1 MPGFPRSTGTVPPAL
16 SRTRWLRSVRRALP
30 AVAAGTAVLLCG
42 LASPADAHGVA
53 RAQAGRPN
61 AIGWT
66 PCPGA
71 RGVSCGTVPVPLDW
85 RAPHRGPVIGLHV
98 ERLAPPG
105 PPAGVMVLVAGG
117 PGIAATIAYS
127 PVLPTLRRMF
137 PGWAVVLVDTRGTGQ
152 SGLLRCPHVSVE
164 RLLGSPAGV
173 HACQREIGPRS
184 HFYTTAD
191 NVRDIDAVRR
201 ALGAATIGLY
211 GTSYG
216 TKVVQ
221 AYAHTY
227 PGRVS
232 RVVLD
237 SVVTRY
243 GPDPMRGSTWQAFPR
258 VLREECA
265 GGACLA
271 ATPSF
276 EADYVRLANRIARR
290 PLRGRFYDAAGVPVR
305 AELTGGELLHVAIN
319 GDESP
324 YVWLELPAAVHA
336 ALTGRPAPLLSLAPV
351 ADPASENPVVA
362 VATSC
367 EEDLFPWPRTS
378 PLAGRARLWRQAVL
392 SAPASTFGPFGPW
405 APLQNTFAP
414 YGRLCQ
420 GWRAA
425 PRPPDLGSRPLPDV
439 PALVLA
445 GSDDLRTPLGDS
457 QALAR
462 QFARGRLLV
471 ARGGG
476 HGVLPSVP
484 CAQAQVR
491 RWMLGGV
498 PASRCSL
505 AKPLPFAA
513 AFPPGF
519 GALHPV
525 KYPGRL
531 GRTVAAVR
539 GGISDAALLAALCL
553 RASAPGFGGVAGGR
567 ATFTGHLQQRL
578 LLRVALRRFGWVSGA
593 RLGGVLTLAVRDFG
607 LKAAI
612 AGGALSVS
620 GNRAEHGTIR
630 VGPGG
635 RFTGVL
641 GGHRVRYP

>member
-1 MPGFPRSTGTVPPAL
+1 MAAITALLLFGPAAP
-16 SRTRWLRSVRRALP
+16 VH
-30 AVAAGTAVLLCG
+30 
-42 LASPADAHGVA
+42 AHGLT
-53 RAQAGRPN
+53 RAQAGRPG
-61 AIGWT
+61 AIVWK
-66 PCPGA
+66 PCPAAPGA
-71 RGVSCGTVPVPLDW
+71 SCGTVPVPLDW
-85 RAPHRGPVIGLHV
+85 HAPRRGPVIPLRV
-98 ERLAPPG
+98 ERLLPSG
-105 PPAGVMVLVAGG
+105 PPARVMVLVAGG

-127 PVLPTLRRMF
+127 PVFSTLRRMF
-137 PGWAVVLVDTRGTGQ
+137 PGWAVVLVDARGTGQ
-152 SGLLRCPHVSVE
+152 SGLLRCPHVSVG
-164 RLLGSPAGV
+164 RLLTSPAGV
-173 HACQREIGPRS
+173 HACQQEIGPRS
-184 HFYTTAD
+184 HFYTTED
-191 NVRDIDAVRR
+191 NVRDINAVRR
-201 ALGAATIGLY
+201 ALGVATIGLY

-227 PGRVS
+227 PGHVS

-237 SVVTRY
+237 SVVSRY
-243 GPDPMRGSTWQAFPR
+243 GPDPMLGSTWRAFPR
-258 VLREECA
+258 VLRDECA

-271 ATPSF
+271 ATRGF
-276 EADYVRLANRIARR
+276 EADYVHLANGIARR
-290 PLRGRFYDAAGVPVR
+290 PLRGGFYDAAGVAVR
-305 AELTGGELLHVAIN
+305 AALTGGELLHVAIS

-324 YVWLELPAAVHA
+324 YVWLELPAAVRA
-336 ALTGRPAPLLSLAPV
+336 ALTGQPAPLLRLASV
-351 ADPASENPVVA
+351 SDPPSENPVVA

-367 EEDLFPWPRTS
+367 EENLFPWPRVS

-405 APLQNTFAP
+405 APLENTFAP
-414 YGRLCQ
+414 YWRLCQ

-425 PRPPDLGSRPLPDV
+425 PKPPDLGSRPLPNV

-445 GSDDLRTPLGDS
+445 GSDDLRTPLANS
-457 QALAR
+457 RAMAR
-462 QFARGRLLV
+462 QFRRGKLLV
-471 ARGGG
+471 VRGGG
-476 HGVLPSVP
+476 HGVLPSVL
-484 CAQAQVR
+484 CAQEQVR
-491 RWMLGGV
+491 RWMLGGA

-505 AKPLPFAA
+505 AKPLPFAG

-539 GGISDAALLAALCL
+539 GGISDATLLASLCL

-567 ATFTGHLQQRL
+567 ATLTGSLRKRL
-578 LLRVALRRFGWVSGA
+578 LLRVALSRYAWVSGVG
-593 RLGGVLTLAVRDFG
+593 LGGVLTLAIRDYG

-641 GGHRVRYP
+641 GGHRVQYP

>member
-1 MPGFPRSTGTVPPAL
+1 MGPSVL
-16 SRTRWLRSVRRALP
+16 SRAPWRTPAGRCLP
-30 AVAAGTAVLLCG
+30 AVAAATALALSG
-42 LASPADAHGVA
+42 LASPARADALPRAHGLP
-53 RAQAGRPN
+53 RAQGGRPG
-61 AIGWT
+61 AIGWK
-66 PCPGA
+66 PCPAVPGA
-71 RGVSCGTVPVPLDW
+71 SCGTVPVPLDW
-85 RAPHRGPVIGLHV
+85 RAPRRGPVIGLHV

-105 PPAGVMVLVAGG
+105 PPAGVMVVVAGG
-117 PGIAATIAYS
+117 PGIAATIAYA

-137 PGWAVVLVDTRGTGQ
+137 PGWAVVLVDARGTGQ
-152 SGLLRCPHVSVE
+152 SGPLRCPRVSVE
-164 RLLGSPAGV
+164 RLLASPAGV

-184 HFYTTAD
+184 HFYTTGD

-227 PGRVS
+227 PGHVS

-243 GPDPMRGSTWQAFPR
+243 GPDPLLGSTWQAFPR
-258 VLREECA
+258 VLRQECA

-271 ATPSF
+271 ATRSF
-276 EADYVRLANRIARR
+276 EADYVRLANTIAHR
-290 PLRGRFYDAAGVPVR
+290 PLRGRFHDAAGVPVR
-305 AELTGGELLHVAIN
+305 AALTGGDLLHVAIS

-324 YVWLELPAAVHA
+324 YVWLELPAAVRA
-336 ALTGRPAPLLSLAPV
+336 ALTGQPAPLLRLASV
-351 ADPASENPVVA
+351 SDPPSENPVVG

-378 PLAGRARLWRQAVL
+378 PLRGRARLWRHAVL

-425 PRPPDLGSRPLPDV
+425 PKPPDLGSRPLPDV
-439 PALVLA
+439 PALVVA
-445 GSDDLRTPLGDS
+445 GSDDLRTPLAGS
-457 QALAR
+457 RALAR
-462 QFARGRLLV
+462 QFPRGTLLAV
-471 ARGGG
+471 RGGG
-476 HGVLPSVP
+476 HGVLPGTP
-484 CAQAQVR
+484 CAQEQVR
-491 RWMLGGV
+491 RWMAGGT
-498 PASRCSL
+498 PAGRCSL
-505 AKPLPFAA
+505 AKPLPFAG
-513 AFPPGF
+513 AFPSGF
-519 GALHPV
+519 AALHPA

-531 GRTVAAVR
+531 GRSVAAVR
-539 GGISDAALLAALCL
+539 GGLSDAALLAALCL

-567 ATFTGHLQQRL
+567 ATLAGPLRERL
-578 LLRVALRRFGWVSGA
+578 LLRVTLRRYAWVSGA
-593 RLGGVLTLAVRDFG
+593 TLAGVLTLAVRDYG

-612 AGGALSVS
+612 AGGVLTVS
-620 GNRAEHGTIR
+620 GNRTEHGTLR

-641 GGHRVRYP
+641 GGHRIRYP